1 MRTEDAGSV
10 KLPSRISTD
19 SPEQV
24 RSAARSFGQLR
35 FWSDCFCIT
44 SAILFGDAALIC
56 GERARRYFAGLLIQN
71 ARTLERRCLTFQA
84 YFTLTSGF

>member
-10 KLPSRISTD
+10 KLPSRISTE

-35 FWSDCFCIT
+35 FWSDCFCIK
-44 SAILFGDAALIC
+44 SAILFRDAALIC
-56 GERARRYFAGLLIQN
+56 GKKPDDIS
-71 ARTLERRCLTFQA
+71 
-84 YFTLTSGF
+84 SGS